1 MSNIETQEVKSG
13 KNPQTDPKIV
23 QRYARLLEFSTNLA
37 STLDIDILMQK
48 IVEAA
53 RELTE
58 CEAASLLI
66 YDKQDNHLHFQAA
79 TDLLEEGLGRTAVPT
94 ESSIAGWIFSH
105 NEPLLVDDALQDP
118 RFFREVDVITRFQ
131 TQGKKYLWKDSDH
144 KEPEKILLLIEK

>member
-13 KNPQTDPKIV
+13 KNPQTDSKIV

-66 YDKQDNHLHFQAA
+66 YDKQDNHPLS
-79 TDLLEEGLGRTAVPT
+79 GR
-94 ESSIAGWIFSH
+94 
-105 NEPLLVDDALQDP
+105 N
-118 RFFREVDVITRFQ
+118 RFTRR
-131 TQGKKYLWKDSDH
+131 GAW
-144 KEPEKILLLIEK
+144 